1 MLAYFVVE
9 ERGSVKPAGL
19 QMMPQGV
26 LKDWQH
32 MRKSLL
38 AYLGRDNLLV
48 GFNLTW
54 TLTALQLAV
63 DATRV
68 VDVGLEPAYQR

>member
-1 MLAYFVVE
+1 
-9 ERGSVKPAGL
+9 
-19 QMMPQGV
+19 MMPQGV
-26 LKDWQH
+26 RKDWQH

-48 GFNLTW
+48 GFNHTW